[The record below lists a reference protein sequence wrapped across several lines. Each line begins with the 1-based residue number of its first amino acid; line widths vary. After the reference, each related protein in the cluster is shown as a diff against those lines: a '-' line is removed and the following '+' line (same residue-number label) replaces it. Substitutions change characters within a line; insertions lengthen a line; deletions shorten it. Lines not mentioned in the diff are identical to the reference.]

1 MNRNRRKPF
10 KSFLPVKLETELCH
24 LEHFDPAREIKSK
37 KKMQNLKTKFK
48 CKFPK
53 SLHTSIKMISLLSKI
68 LKYLLGFFAVL
79 LALDGGVE
87 IESIL
92 TISSTFTQALHRSS
106 CNSFLIDRHKS
117 KSNSILFGPSITL
130 K

>member
-1 MNRNRRKPF
+1 MLTWKIKKDNLERELMNRNRRKPF
-10 KSFLPVKLETELCH
+10 KSFLSVELETELCH

-87 IESIL
+87 IDSIL
-92 TISSTFTQALHRSS
+92 TISSTFTQAL
-106 CNSFLIDRHKS
+106 
-117 KSNSILFGPSITL
+117 
-130 K
+130 